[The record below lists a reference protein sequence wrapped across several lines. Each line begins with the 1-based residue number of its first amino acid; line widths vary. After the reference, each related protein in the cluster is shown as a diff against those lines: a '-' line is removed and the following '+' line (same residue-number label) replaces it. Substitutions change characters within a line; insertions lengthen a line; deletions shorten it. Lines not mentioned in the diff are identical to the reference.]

1 MRQNG
6 LVLSQ
11 VIGLDF
17 AVPTQ
22 RLPHLGNDFSLALTT
37 QRSNGLIFF
46 KECIQASPM
55 ESLVPARTKLF
66 LKNAIFR
73 SGTDLPQSS
82 VCAQTFLF
90 KESALGP

>member
-1 MRQNG
+1 
-6 LVLSQ
+6 
-11 VIGLDF
+11 
-17 AVPTQ
+17 
-22 RLPHLGNDFSLALTT
+22 
-37 QRSNGLIFF
+37 
-46 KECIQASPM
+46 M

-90 KESALGP
+90 KESASGRCVSLSHIEQKRIVRLCEMNLQMIRWCMTTLEGSQADRYHKFMRFIASSLN